1 MHARPS
7 KALPKPSV
15 EILLHQIQ
23 IPSIQALFNETMA
36 ELEVELSRLGKLI
49 VADAGGKLCLEAGGA
64 KVDSIDGLSS
74 SSQGLEKESILVAM
88 RDQSCLAGV
97 EKLMT
102 TELSFLLMSL

>member
-1 MHARPS
+1 M
-7 KALPKPSV
+7 
-15 EILLHQIQ
+15 
-23 IPSIQALFNETMA
+23 
-36 ELEVELSRLGKLI
+36 
-49 VADAGGKLCLEAGGA
+49 EASGA

-102 TELSFLLMSL
+102 TELSFLLMSLRRYGF